1 MSIDISHIQ
10 STKRRKL
17 FNDENVSS
25 QKVTS
30 NIFYRKI
37 SDKKKA
43 FIYKDLAILLKAG
56 IDFKTSLT
64 IIKDQQKNKKD
75 KKLLEYLLENV
86 VKGKPLYETMHMSEN
101 FSDYEVFSV
110 KIGEETHMLGAI
122 LEELQKYFERKVKL
136 RKQVLSILAYP
147 AFIMILTFATLYF
160 MLTYVVPLFES
171 VFNQF
176 NKELPKLT
184 KTIIYFS
191 ENIDLYFIVFILV
204 VLISMVFY
212 YALRTKESFKNIK
225 SKIIL
230 KLPFFGKL
238 IREIYLARF
247 CQAMALLMVSKT
259 SLLEALSLVKQMI
272 NFYPVTKALEK
283 VETDIYK
290 GNSLGE
296 SLSKF
301 KIFDNNMISMIK
313 VAEQIN
319 QLDTM
324 FLKLSKHYE
333 EEVDYKTKII
343 GTIIEPVLIL
353 IIGGIVGIIMISMYA
368 PMFDFSEILGN

>member
-353 IIGGIVGIIMISMYA
+353 IIGNLIAINMQ
-368 PMFDFSEILGN
+368 